1 MGDCGGRGP
10 PQTPIKFIPPA
21 PRGDS
26 RPGRSSQRSSPVKGI
41 RGHNITTLKLYFKL
55 RDAQCPAETSV
66 SPPPQNA
73 TKQPCRSNF
82 KYNFG
87 YVKSLRP
94 APAATVGGVRFPGGV
109 PAGKQPCQGGDHPSP
124 QSRAAHF
131 VGALNNPRQ
140 KARKVSPTG
149 ATRACDLN
157 FVLRLIP
164 RQAAWPQSACTNTVR
179 QAHRSG
185 TRLQPQ
191 CGARGLPAHAA
202 KLRVARPSKTGSPAE
217 LASPSLPP
225 VLHGKAAPRAAL
237 LVSGRYSARHC
248 GIFAKMRSR
257 RLICPCRLSAP
268 VQVRQKCHRALRAPR
283 VRPFRPLA

>member
-10 PQTPIKFIPPA
+10 PQTPIKFIPLT
-21 PRGDS
+21 PRGKS
-26 RPGRSSQRSSPVKGI
+26 RPGRSSQRGSLVTRI
-41 RGHNITTLKLYFKL
+41 RGLNITTLKLYFKL

-73 TKQPCRSNF
+73 TTQPCGGNF

-140 KARKVSPTG
+140 TGRKVSPTG
-149 ATRACDLN
+149 AERACDLN
-157 FVLRLIP
+157 FALRIIP
-164 RQAAWPQSACTNTVR
+164 RHSAGPQSACTKTVR
-179 QAHRSG
+179 QVQWPG

-191 CGARGLPAHAA
+191 CDARGLPSHAA

-237 LVSGRYSARHC
+237 LVSGCYSARHC
-248 GIFAKMRSR
+248 GIFAKKRSR
-257 RLICPCRLSAP
+257 RLICHGRLSAP
-268 VQVRQKCHRALRAPR
+268 VQVRQKCHRASRAPR

>member
-1 MGDCGGRGP
+1 MGDCGGRSP
-10 PQTPIKFIPPA
+10 PQTPIKFIPPT

-73 TKQPCRSNF
+73 TKQPCRGNF

-94 APAATVGGVRFPGGV
+94 AHAGTVGGARFPGGV

-131 VGALNNPRQ
+131 VGAMNKPRQ
-140 KARKVSPTG
+140 IVRKVSPTG
-149 ATRACDLN
+149 AGRACDLN
-157 FVLRLIP
+157 FVLRIIP

-237 LVSGRYSARHC
+237 LVSGCYSARHC

-257 RLICPCRLSAP
+257 RLICPGRLSAP

>member
-1 MGDCGGRGP
+1 MGDCVGPCP
-10 PQTPIKFIPPA
+10 PQTPIKFIPLT
-21 PRGDS
+21 PRGKS
-26 RPGRSSQRSSPVKGI
+26 RPGRSSQRGSLVTRI
-41 RGHNITTLKLYFKL
+41 RGLNITTLKLYFKL

-66 SPPPQNA
+66 SPPPLNA
-73 TKQPCRSNF
+73 TTQPCRGNF

-140 KARKVSPTG
+140 TGRKVSPTG
-149 ATRACDLN
+149 AERACDLN
-157 FVLRLIP
+157 FALRIIP
-164 RQAAWPQSACTNTVR
+164 RHSAGPQSACTKTVR
-179 QAHRSG
+179 QVQWPG

-248 GIFAKMRSR
+248 GISAKKRSR
-257 RLICPCRLSAP
+257 RLICPGRLSAP
-268 VQVRQKCHRALRAPR
+268 VQVRQKCHRASRAPR